1 MKFLFL
7 ISVSRWYWSRPA
19 KGHRSGEARRAK
31 AKVQPAIEKS
41 WVGFVKQ
48 QNAQGRVDH
57 FCQRGYHNRTQ
68 NQNCAA
74 RVPLASNILLCRWQ
88 GREKIFQLYRQRC
101 GFQPAYMFRLSQRQT
116 GKNTLDL
123 LDFVRFRLKDEKA
136 EKRFFIFIAKDAD
149 SNRFVFLSDKL
160 YGYFWVCVLISMKL

>member
-1 MKFLFL
+1 MNGPICFYLDSQTFITYIWAWGMKQHSLWFYDEISFL

-19 KGHRSGEARRAK
+19 KGHRSGEARRTK

-41 WVGFVKQ
+41 WVGFIKQ

-101 GFQPAYMFRLSQRQT
+101 GFQPAYMFCLSQGQT

-123 LDFVRFRLKDEKA
+123 LDFVWFRL
-136 EKRFFIFIAKDAD
+136 
-149 SNRFVFLSDKL
+149 
-160 YGYFWVCVLISMKL
+160 